1 MWKKDDKLNGSE
13 MEELRIMI
21 EGEEV
26 NVMMVT
32 VFVWEQPFI

>member
-32 VFVWEQPFI
+32 VFV

>member
-26 NVMMVT
+26 NVMMMT
-32 VFVWEQPFI
+32 VFV